1 MAATAAERVFDR
13 MSDTEPRNNLSWR
26 VTVLERQ
33 VQTLQDG
40 KPDVV
45 AERVGTLSGRM
56 NDMRSEFKEEIHD
69 LRKSMIEG
77 DNKHADAIK
86 NMNRIMVGFFTA
98 LGVAIAAAVI
108 SVILTGGP

>member
-1 MAATAAERVFDR
+1 

-45 AERVGTLSGRM
+45 AERVGTLSTRM
-56 NDMRSEFKEEIHD
+56 NDMRAEFKEEINE
-69 LRKSMIEG
+69 LRHAMVAG
-77 DNKHADAIK
+77 DNKHADGMK
-86 NMNRIMVGFFTA
+86 NLTRIMVGFFTA
-98 LGVAIAAAVI
+98 LGVTIAGAVI
-108 SVILTGGP
+108 AVILTGGST